1 MWPKRKKIIIITNT
15 EWTHK
20 VRDDDQQIIPLIFIV
35 IYSKYFDILFITDF
49 IIYYDFFRILYLPF
63 VCFFFFFF
71 LHLLKLQSEA
81 KVSPSSNQS

>member
-1 MWPKRKKIIIITNT
+1 MMWPKRKIIIIITNT

-49 IIYYDFFRILYLPF
+49 TIYCD
-63 VCFFFFFF
+63 
-71 LHLLKLQSEA
+71 
-81 KVSPSSNQS
+81 

>member
-49 IIYYDFFRILYLPF
+49 IIYFDFFRILYLPW
-63 VCFFFFFF
+63 FFFF